1 MLKLAFKPSWLAFLA
16 LMLVLA
22 SAFVGLSKWQL
33 EAAKAGQLHMDP
45 AKEVVRPYGQ
55 VLAEHEP
62 LLVSEADTMVE
73 LTGHYRA
80 ASSYLVANKFK
91 DGQSGCW
98 VVSLFIPDDAP
109 QVSDERGSGPRA
121 VAVARGWT
129 SEAELPEE
137 PQGSI
142 VLAGRVIANDPPYF
156 SYQLDRAA
164 AGGQQALVGSLLTA
178 QLTNLWDTAL
188 FAAPVVVDQEHPLAR
203 GLELTAEG
211 RLAGGAA
218 LMGDSSALQ
227 PIGTEQ
233 VVDEELDWLNIF
245 YALEWLVFAAFA
257 LYLWW
262 RMLKDAYQ
270 KKEDPAQYFEYE
282 GQYWLDEA
290 SGRYYYWDPQDKKY
304 YFFDEIL
311 P

>member
-1 MLKLAFKPSWLAFLA
+1 
-16 LMLVLA
+16 
-22 SAFVGLSKWQL
+22 
-33 EAAKAGQLHMDP
+33 
-45 AKEVVRPYGQ
+45 
-55 VLAEHEP
+55 
-62 LLVSEADTMVE
+62 
-73 LTGHYRA
+73 
-80 ASSYLVANKFK
+80 
-91 DGQSGCW
+91 
-98 VVSLFIPDDAP
+98 
-109 QVSDERGSGPRA
+109 
-121 VAVARGWT
+121 
-129 SEAELPEE
+129 
-137 PQGSI
+137 
-142 VLAGRVIANDPPYF
+142 
-156 SYQLDRAA
+156 
-164 AGGQQALVGSLLTA
+164 
-178 QLTNLWDTAL
+178 
-188 FAAPVVVDQEHPLAR
+188 
-203 GLELTAEG
+203 
-211 RLAGGAA
+211 
-218 LMGDSSALQ
+218 MGDSSALQ